1 MDYPAFIDYVRHGRF
16 RAATDMFPVEPV
28 SLDDPLHRVE
38 GLLFSAHRT
47 GGMPKA
53 MFDIGRHA
61 VANAELILKGLPP
74 IVCRKALP
82 EVVKCF
88 RSKLVVMT

>member
-1 MDYPAFIDYVRHGRF
+1 
-16 RAATDMFPVEPV
+16 MFSVEPV
-28 SLDDPLHRVE
+28 GLDDPLHKVE

-47 GGMPKA
+47 GGMPEA
-53 MFDIGRHA
+53 MFNIGRHT
-61 VANAELILKGLPP
+61 VANAELILMGLPP

-88 RSKLVVMT
+88 HSKLIVMT